1 MKNKILKIFKLIIWL
16 FFGTFLFI
24 FRFRELYSVYS
35 YTYESRLMKSGY
47 KKASILILFFTT
59 VIVNVIVWLIIYF
72 LCKK

>member
-35 YTYESRLMKSGY
+35 YTYESRLIKSGF
-47 KKASILILFFTT
+47 KKGAMVLMFIGMM
-59 VIVNVIVWLIIYF
+59 VVNVLVWMIVLSVA
-72 LCKK
+72 